1 MNNENKLK
9 RTYQN
14 TDIKLLNWI
23 EISDDRREFRM
34 ETTRINQR
42 DGEAVVK
49 VEHMVNGI
57 IMIESIKTVPLSAAI
72 GAEVQDKLTMAEI
85 QDAEAGHE
93 MNKQE
98 ENRVTCEIT
107 SNLIEKENEQ
117 LSIDDIQTEEKKQPV
132 IPYAENPVN
141 VNEDE
146 CPEWLGEK
154 KYFYEAARLG
164 FIRPYGCGNT
174 WTKEQIKE
182 FYIELY
188 KILKKHEKNMSDWE
202 LQDDMLILMLRIR
215 RDFTNIIKKENV
227 KFNSTHT
234 PVKIIKNVYKIKVGN
249 KTDVNYSEKW
259 HSVLYSKDLD
269 KKVRDELT
277 KNGDIPAWSLKSN
290 KMENYEAMRTR
301 YGIKYIA

>member
-85 QDAEAGHE
+85 QDAEAGHK

-164 FIRPYGCGNT
+164 FIRPYGAT
-174 WTKEQIKE
+174 DWTKEQLKE
-182 FYIELY
+182 FFKAYAE
-188 KILKKHEKNMSDWE
+188 ILEKHNKHNDDWK
-202 LQDDMLILMLRIR
+202 LQDELLVLMLRIR
-215 RDFTNIIKKENV
+215 RDFTNINKDRKNNSNTRSPLQILKNMFSGPIGDGKNHVDFWKEAFDELDKN
-227 KFNSTHT
+227 TQY
-234 PVKIIKNVYKIKVGN
+234 IIKNYPLRKSIISNRESNYADLRKRYDIK
-249 KTDVNYSEKW
+249 
-259 HSVLYSKDLD
+259 
-269 KKVRDELT
+269 
-277 KNGDIPAWSLKSN
+277 DI
-290 KMENYEAMRTR
+290 
-301 YGIKYIA
+301 